1 MIIVDEKT
9 YKNFSKVQAE
19 TYTQYSQEQILHE
32 LISGLRFRANKILE
46 LTNTLELL
54 RPKITLEQNTDE
66 KIMTDVIEEFLT
78 HFEHTKSLAIY
89 AHPLEKAERLDSFVN

>member
-1 MIIVDEKT
+1 LIIVDEKT

-19 TYTQYSQEQILHE
+19 TYTQYSQEQILNE

-78 HFEHTKSLAIY
+78 LF
-89 AHPLEKAERLDSFVN
+89 

>member
-1 MIIVDEKT
+1 MIIIDEET
-9 YKNFSKVQAE
+9 YKNLGKVQAE

-46 LTNTLELL
+46 LANTLELL

-66 KIMTDVIEEFLT
+66 KIMTYVIEEFLT
-78 HFEHTKSLAIY
+78 HFEYIKGFYRVAPPCPDKNSLI
-89 AHPLEKAERLDSFVN
+89 LR

>member
-19 TYTQYSQEQILHE
+19 TYAQYSQEQILHE

-78 HFEHTKSLAIY
+78 HFEHIKGFYKVAPSVQTKI
-89 AHPLEKAERLDSFVN
+89 H